1 MKLFHL
7 ALTAGLLLGVMA
19 PCTAEAQTT
28 ALTTEKPAKKTKKKS
43 KPSRHKAASEDGYIK
58 KDSGKVGKI
67 GTMLK
72 EIQTVNGTPD
82 YSAKVFC
89 FLRSASWCGP
99 CRKLMPSV
107 IQNYPAMRKKGME
120 IVLIGYDKTP
130 QGVLQYLQSH
140 NAAFAGMHMSEPK
153 LKEIPELSPHKQVGI
168 PHVTIMDA
176 DGKILYSG
184 HGFELNNWQKYVK

>member
-19 PCTAEAQTT
+19 PCTAEAQTM
-28 ALTTEKPAKKTKKKS
+28 APATEKPAKKKRKA
-43 KPSRHKAASEDGYIK
+43 PAKAASEDK
-58 KDSGKVGKI
+58 RMKRVGKI
-67 GTMLK
+67 GAMLK
-72 EIQTVNGTPD
+72 EIQKVNGTPD

-89 FLRSASWCGP
+89 FLRSASLCGP

-107 IQNYPAMRKKGME
+107 IQNYPSMRKKGME
-120 IVLIGYDKTP
+120 VVLIGFDKTP

-140 NAAFAGMHMSEPK
+140 KAEFAGMHMSEPK
-153 LKEIPELSPHKQVGI
+153 LKENPELSPHKQVGI
-168 PHVTIMDA
+168 PYVTIMDA

>member
-28 ALTTEKPAKKTKKKS
+28 APATEKPAKKKRKALA
-43 KPSRHKAASEDGYIK
+43 KAASEDKRIK
-58 KDSGKVGKI
+58 KKSGKVGKI
-67 GTMLK
+67 GAMLK

-120 IVLIGYDKTP
+120 VVLIGFDKTP

-140 NAAFAGMHMSEPK
+140 KAEFPGMHMSEPK
-153 LKEIPELSPHKQVGI
+153 LKENPELSPHKQVGI
-168 PHVTIMDA
+168 PYVTIMDA

-184 HGFELNNWQKYVK
+184 YGFELNNWQKYVK

>member
-28 ALTTEKPAKKTKKKS
+28 APATEKPAKKKVKA
-43 KPSRHKAASEDGYIK
+43 PSKAASEDKRMK
-58 KDSGKVGKI
+58 KKSGKVGKI
-67 GTMLK
+67 GAMLK

-120 IVLIGYDKTP
+120 VVLIGFDKTP

-140 NAAFAGMHMSEPK
+140 KAEFAGMHMSEPK
-153 LKEIPELSPHKQVGI
+153 LKENPELSPHKQVGI
-168 PHVTIMDA
+168 PYVTIMDA